1 MKRSTKFSVMSTL
14 VLFVLVMFVKT
25 STYKQHPP
33 QTDAQ
38 ISANR
43 IQDHIQELRDR
54 VGTCLKSAQ
63 WKALEA
69 GVEDRYGKDASKL
82 VAIEQCGGVIQE
94 YEAASRP
101 LTYSKQHSDTSKLT
115 PEEARKKE
123 LLDAYDPTGA
133 FH

>member
-25 STYKQHPP
+25 SRKQHPP
-33 QTDAQ
+33 ETDAQ
-38 ISANR
+38 ISAKR
-43 IQDHIQELRDR
+43 YWDHIQDLRERRD
-54 VGTCLKSAQ
+54 TCLKSAQ

-94 YEAASRP
+94 YEAASKP
-101 LTYSKQHSDTSKLT
+101 LTYSKQHPDTSKLT